1 MRFQCHHGVP
11 ASFRPL
17 QEVWLLGLVSMPPR
31 RSCFDS
37 ASVGFHCRRRRFNA
51 TTAFLLRFSK
61 PYSSPSRLWVSMPP
75 RRSCFGGP
83 VPPAGCLDRVSMPP
97 RRSCFRRQLLPVQP
111 QDGRFNATTAFLLQV
126 RENTIS
132 RPIVGFNATTAFLL
146 RMRLP
151 SWSSGAQ
158 CFNATT
164 AFLLRSRGGG
174 GMMASILVSMPP
186 RRSCFWIEPT
196 ATWGRVA

>member
-1 MRFQCHHGVP
+1 MPPRRSCFRVGAHNLPPSFRFQCHHGVP
-11 ASFRPL
+11 ASQFMRP
-17 QEVWLLGLVSMPPR
+17 WLVRIFSAVSMPPR
-31 RSCFDS
+31 RSCF
-37 ASVGFHCRRRRFNA
+37 
-51 TTAFLLRFSK
+51 
-61 PYSSPSRLWVSMPP
+61 SSLISTPPSPPPRVSMPP